1 MQQNYLIFYTINLCS
16 IKPKEF
22 VSLNKDFYNELLYIM
37 GLKEKEANG
46 RKQVVYNGVANS
58 FAGQITKG
66 TVKENDLLPED
77 KIQLLIVWFNRILF

>member
-1 MQQNYLIFYTINLCS
+1 
-16 IKPKEF
+16 
-22 VSLNKDFYNELLYIM
+22 M